1 MALDEMALNPSAA
14 SRDLHVMGWP
24 AVITLLL
31 MLLAVTVG
39 LVRIAART
47 WFEYLLV
54 AAFAA
59 VFVRPALRFITG
71 DVSRWLPGWIWS
83 DGADG
88 KDQIV
93 DVGALA
99 TLLLPVIGGC
109 LLVILIKLL
118 RRRTAEE
125 VDNPPDLT
133 Q

>member
-1 MALDEMALNPSAA
+1 
-14 SRDLHVMGWP
+14 MGWP

-31 MLLAVTVG
+31 MLLALTIG

-47 WFEYLLV
+47 WREYLIV
-54 AAFAA
+54 AALAA
-59 VFVRPALRFITG
+59 VLVRPVLRFITG

-93 DVGALA
+93 GASALG

-109 LLVILIKLL
+109 LLVILVRSL
-118 RRRTAEE
+118 RSSI
-125 VDNPPDLT
+125 PK
-133 Q
+133 